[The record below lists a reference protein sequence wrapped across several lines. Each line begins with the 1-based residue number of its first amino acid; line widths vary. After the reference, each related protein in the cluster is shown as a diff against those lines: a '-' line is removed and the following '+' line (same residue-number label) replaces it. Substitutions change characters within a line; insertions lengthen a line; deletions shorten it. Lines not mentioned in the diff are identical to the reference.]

1 MIWKGENMNKQLKP
15 VLYLQSDPRWGSYD
29 YSAIGEKTNI
39 KSEGCGITCAAMI
52 IASLADKSVTPIITA
67 DWSKKNGY
75 KALHQ
80 GTYYS
85 YFKPQG
91 AVYGIQIKMLNSTS
105 CYHNVDSEVHNNAL
119 NAIKNGDWVIACMG
133 KGNWTTSGHYI
144 LWYGLQNNNVLINDP
159 WSIKPQ
165 QTNAPYS
172 LFKNEVKYYWVITV
186 PKKFKEDEMVERD
199 MIVVNDT
206 EYSVDMIRKDGTTFI
221 KTRDIAD
228 ILGMKVSSM
237 GRIPV
242 LKS

>member
-1 MIWKGENMNKQLKP
+1 
-15 VLYLQSDPRWGSYD
+15 
-29 YSAIGEKTNI
+29 
-39 KSEGCGITCAAMI
+39 
-52 IASLADKSVTPIITA
+52 
-67 DWSKKNGY
+67 
-75 KALHQ
+75 
-80 GTYYS
+80 
-85 YFKPQG
+85 
-91 AVYGIQIKMLNSTS
+91 MLNSTS

-199 MIVVNDT
+199 MIVVNNT

-228 ILGMKVSSM
+228 ILGMKVSSN

-242 LKS
+242 LESGKK